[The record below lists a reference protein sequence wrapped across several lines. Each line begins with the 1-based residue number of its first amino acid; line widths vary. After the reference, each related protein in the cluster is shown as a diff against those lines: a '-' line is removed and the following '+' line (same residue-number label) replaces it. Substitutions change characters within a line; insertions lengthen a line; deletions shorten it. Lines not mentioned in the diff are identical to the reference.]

1 MPMHK
6 KSHLTGR
13 GIAMWNAHKQKGGSW
28 GDFVSG
34 LRSVGRTIYD
44 SAIKPAYQYVRDKPL
59 STLATASKYIP
70 GVGQVISPVLGA
82 AATLTGK
89 GRRRRRKTTKKQAG
103 GSGISLKGL

>member
-13 GIAMWNAHKQKGGSW
+13 GLAMWNVHKQRGGSW

-44 SAIKPAYQYVRDKPL
+44 SAIKPAYQYIRDKPL
-59 STLATASKYIP
+59 TTAATVARFIP
-70 GVGQVISPVLGA
+70 GVGSTIA
-82 AATLTGK
+82 APLSAIAAHTGK
-89 GRRRRRKTTKKQAG
+89 GRRRRRTTKKQAG